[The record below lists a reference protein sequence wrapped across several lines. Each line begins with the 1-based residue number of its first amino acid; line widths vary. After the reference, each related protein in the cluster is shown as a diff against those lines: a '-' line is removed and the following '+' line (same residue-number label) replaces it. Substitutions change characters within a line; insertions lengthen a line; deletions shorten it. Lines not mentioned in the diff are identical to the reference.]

1 MSDLQPDTSTSI
13 SRRESLKRAA
23 GALALGLGAPVAA
36 LAATGESPSRTS
48 VIGFYKVPDGRT
60 STSEEITGRSEGKD
74 DDLVYEIEIPDEIA
88 QTLTQPGYICCMKI
102 PQPPAPYPAVFE
114 VRRLPQRERR
124 G

>member
-1 MSDLQPDTSTSI
+1 MSDLQPDAPTPI

-23 GALALGLGAPVAA
+23 GALALGLSAPVTA
-36 LAATGESPSRTS
+36 LAATAEDPSRRS
-48 VIGFYKVPDGRT
+48 VIGFYRVADDRT
-60 STSEEITGRSEGKD
+60 STSEGVAGRGEGKD
-74 DDLVYEIEIPDEIA
+74 DGLVYEIEIPDEIA
-88 QTLTQPGYICCMKI
+88 QTLTQPGMICCMKI